1 MFNHK
6 WFWVDIWILSTYSA
20 TLVSDL
26 IQLGSPQMPLARTA
40 GPFMRCLLGHTHMKK
55 FVAINSIVIGS
66 LVLPNLATAGV
77 CYSSSSYSAVTNTG
91 PMVALSEP
99 IPAGAAFTVAWS
111 SASISSVRVVFD
123 HSATSTFISG
133 QSDLLNSLNAI
144 SGSSSYTET
153 IPSASN
159 GGSATNYFRFN
170 PDLPAVFSN
179 LVISSATCT
188 GTGSS
193 SRGSSSSSGTPAT
206 PVPTLPLFGLLALGG
221 LLGFFGLR
229 KLKQ

>member
-1 MFNHK
+1 
-6 WFWVDIWILSTYSA
+6 
-20 TLVSDL
+20 
-26 IQLGSPQMPLARTA
+26 
-40 GPFMRCLLGHTHMKK
+40 MKK
-55 FVAINSIVIGS
+55 FIAINSIVIGS

-91 PMVALSEP
+91 SMVALSEP

-111 SASISSVRVVFD
+111 SASITSVRVIFE
-123 HSATSTFISG
+123 HSATSTRILG
-133 QSDLLNSLNAI
+133 QTEQLNSLNPI

-153 IPSASN
+153 VSSANN

-170 PDLPAVFSN
+170 PDSPAVFSN

-193 SRGSSSSSGTPAT
+193 SGGSSATAVPA
-206 PVPTLPLFGLLALGG
+206 LPLFGLLALGG
-221 LLGFFGLR
+221 LLGLFGLR

>member
-1 MFNHK
+1 
-6 WFWVDIWILSTYSA
+6 
-20 TLVSDL
+20 
-26 IQLGSPQMPLARTA
+26 MPIARTVS
-40 GPFMRCLLGHTHMKK
+40 PFMRCLLGHSHMKK

-77 CYSSSSYSAVTNTG
+77 CYSSASYSAVTNTG
-91 PMVALSEP
+91 SMVALSEP

-111 SASISSVRVVFD
+111 SASITNSPGTTIGSVRVVFE
-123 HSATSTFISG
+123 HSATSTFTSG
-133 QSDLLNSLNAI
+133 QFDYLNSLNPI

-153 IPSASN
+153 VSSANN
-159 GGSATNYFRFN
+159 GGSATNYFRFS
-170 PDLPAVFSN
+170 PDSPAVFSN

-193 SRGSSSSSGTPAT
+193 SGGSSSSSAT
-206 PVPTLPLFGLLALGG
+206 PVPALPLFGLLTLGG
-221 LLGFFGLR
+221 LLGLFGLR